1 MNHTIVLNLLACA
14 LNFNGKSKNEIR
26 IEIEVLEENI
36 DEFKN
41 VEVDSILIRN
51 EFESLYRNLIKFF
64 NDELNLPMDKIQK
77 DNFDWVEIRI
87 QAINIL
93 NSLEIEII
101 TPNEY
106 LDRNDWE
113 D

>member
-14 LNFNGKSKNEIR
+14 LDFNGKSKNEIR
-26 IEIEVLEENI
+26 LEIEVLEENI

-41 VEVDSILIRN
+41 VQVDSILIRN
-51 EFESLYRNLIKFF
+51 EFESLNSKLIKFF
-64 NDELNLPMDKIQK
+64 NDEIILPLDKIEK
-77 DNFDWVEIRI
+77 DNFEWAEIRK
-87 QAINIL
+87 QAIMIL

-101 TPNEY
+101 TPDEY
-106 LDRNDWE
+106 LNRNDWE

>member
-1 MNHTIVLNLLACA
+1 MNHSIVLNLLACA
-14 LNFNGKSKNEIR
+14 LDFKGKSKNEIFQ
-26 IEIEVLEENI
+26 EIEVLEENI
-36 DEFKN
+36 DEFIDVK
-41 VEVDSILIRN
+41 VDSIFIRN
-51 EFESLYRNLIKFF
+51 ELDSIYGKLSQFF

-87 QAINIL
+87 QAIHIL